1 MLMLGCWRHQ
11 TAMEI
16 DDYVGRGTFSLDLY
30 KAECSS
36 SEKRGLLV
44 WYMCCMITPSDAA
57 A

>member
-1 MLMLGCWRHQ
+1 MLGCWRHQ